1 MRLYVEP
8 MDAVLVEF
16 DERGQVRFDD
26 EDWSTPSLQEIRA
39 ILYAAENEM
48 ASLRE
53 LVEALDTAIAPD
65 GTGPDREPGNGT

>member
-26 EDWSTPSLQEIRA
+26 EDWSTPSVQEIRA
-39 ILYAAENEM
+39 ILYAAENEI
-48 ASLRE
+48 ATLRE
-53 LVEALDTAIAPD
+53 LVDALDAAVAPRLTD
-65 GTGPDREPGNGT
+65 TD

>member
-8 MDAVLVEF
+8 MDAVLVDF

-26 EDWSTPSLQEIRA
+26 EEWSTPSLQEIRA
-39 ILYAAENEM
+39 ILYAAENEI

-53 LVEALDTAIAPD
+53 LVEALDNAIAPRTTD
-65 GTGPDREPGNGT
+65 SQP

>member
-53 LVEALDTAIAPD
+53 LIEALDTAIAPD
-65 GTGPDREPGNGT
+65 AADPD

>member
-26 EDWSTPSLQEIRA
+26 EDWSTPSLQEMRA

-53 LVEALDTAIAPD
+53 LVETLDTAIAPE
-65 GTGPDREPGNGT
+65 GTDPDRETGSGT